1 MKDQLINPKH
11 FHRETTTKQ
20 NTVAM
25 STKGVEL
32 GMGERGGGREKQNVI
47 CLLILPEPY
56 LNVITV
62 FEEPLLEL
70 VHLPSNSLM
79 S

>member
-32 GMGERGGGREKQNVI
+32 GMGGGGREKQNVI

-70 VHLPSNSLM
+70 VNLSSNSLM